1 MKAKDIEKYFT
12 DDDKIIFSKNS
23 IELVK
28 WVEKENK
35 KFLMFYY
42 SESDKDFLAY
52 KNELKKKDI
61 EFIIN
66 ELKKILEGANE

>member
-52 KNELKKKDI
+52 KNNLTKEEI

-66 ELKKILEGANE
+66 ELKKLNEN